1 MSGFVNTG
9 MIGGTILLVVMV
21 AAVVMVSIKKAKNA
35 NEKSRVKIIL
45 KIWILLRKYDYERKQ
60 TIFEEEPHLVLF
72 PFIYI

>member
-35 NEKSRVKIIL
+35 NEKA
-45 KIWILLRKYDYERKQ
+45 E
-60 TIFEEEPHLVLF
+60 
-72 PFIYI
+72 